1 MKSSRITL
9 LSAFTL
15 FSCVSLPAAPA
26 PTKPTTASRVEVM
39 FVDADKFTDAADAQR
54 GSDWGRESNLHIL
67 KEHLERRAPRYIPED
82 GKLVVKITDVDLA
95 GEIEPWHGAQFQDV
109 RIVKDI
115 YPPRIELSFQ
125 LLDAAGTVIKEGQR
139 HLSDM
144 SFLMHIYSN
153 RNDMRVYE
161 KGLLDDWMRSEFRVK
176 K

>member
-1 MKSSRITL
+1 M
-9 LSAFTL
+9 
-15 FSCVSLPAAPA
+15 
-26 PTKPTTASRVEVM
+26 
-39 FVDADKFTDAADAQR
+39 
-54 GSDWGRESNLHIL
+54 
-67 KEHLERRAPRYIPED
+67 
-82 GKLVVKITDVDLA
+82 DLA

-115 YPPRIELSFQ
+115 YPPRIDLSFQ

-153 RNDMRVYE
+153 RSDTRVYE